1 MRELNT
7 VAIAMT
13 DYGFWDIEP
22 NTTNDITYIYR
33 GKKKIS
39 YFKSFFDDESKLI
52 RPSIELDSAESQL
65 VAEHGSRFV
74 EYDDVWAYTED
85 VDSSGSELTGYW
97 TSLNHP
103 DGVKYWD
110 YIIGSAENRLDFHG
124 GTQNFGVYS
133 SEYGTYIDVLVNLE
147 PG

>member
-1 MRELNT
+1 MRELDT

-22 NTTNDITYIYR
+22 NTTNDITYTYSG
-33 GKKKIS
+33 GKEVLDS
-39 YFKSFFDDESKLI
+39 RSFFEDESKLT
-52 RPSIELDSAESQL
+52 RPDIELDSAESQL

-74 EYDDVWAYTED
+74 EYDDLWTYTED
-85 VDSSGSELTGYW
+85 VDSSESELTGFW

-110 YIIGSAENRLDFHG
+110 HIIGSTGKRLDFQG

-133 SEYGTYIDVLVNLE
+133 GDNDTYIDVLVGMDVN
-147 PG
+147 